1 MNVSYNRLF
10 KLLIDRKMK
19 KGELAAAA
27 GVSGSSIAKL
37 GRGENI
43 KMDILVKICR
53 ALDCTIDEIMEIL
66 PNETK
71 EETNDAPLK

>member
-1 MNVSYNRLF
+1 MDASYNRLF

-43 KMDILVKICR
+43 KVDILIKICR
-53 ALDCTIDEIMEIL
+53 ALDCTMDDIMEIL
-66 PNETK
+66 PKT
-71 EETNDAPLK
+71 EEGNNDA